1 MNPLATLLNE
11 LETKIPQF
19 DKTNQEISKSDVG
32 WHIEHT
38 LLTIIGIINLLS
50 ASNPKDY
57 KWKFNFIRIV
67 VLTTKKIP
75 RGRAKAP
82 EVVQPKGNYG
92 VESLTAHLLVTKQKI
107 ETLHSMDK
115 ANFFIHPY
123 FGKLKLK
130 ETINFLEIHTNHH
143 LTIINDILKKYNL
156 NNLATN

>member
-1 MNPLATLLNE
+1 MNTLETLLNE
-11 LETKIPQF
+11 IETKIPQYN
-19 DKTNQEISKSDVG
+19 KTSLEISKSDVG

-38 LLTIIGIINLLS
+38 LLTIIGVINLLS

-82 EVVQPKGNYG
+82 EVVQPKGNYSI
-92 VESLTAHLLVTKQKI
+92 ESLTTHLLVTKQKK
-107 ETLHSMDK
+107 ETLQSMDK
-115 ANFFIHPY
+115 TNFFKHPY

-130 ETINFLEIHTNHH
+130 QTMLFFRDSHQSPFS
-143 LTIINDILKKYNL
+143 YNKRHS
-156 NNLATN
+156 